1 MSQSQSNLVQG
12 IRYGWACLLA
22 RSQTIILFQY
32 LIISLRK
39 KLYLSTHISHTIDW
53 KPPNQAFVVFTAE
66 ELNLHLSP
74 TIKSGN
80 RVGLHLQLQSSLD
93 SLCFD
98 FIWNTST
105 GSTQSSK
112 WVSPTLSMSAFT
124 RQLLSWKMTPG
135 NEFRVGN
142 KTLWKT
148 CPWFEHI
155 KILHSGNNTY
165 AHSVRT
171 FWPIHCGLPKYYAT
185 CSDTQLL
192 VVSSMPPKAS
202 PSLCVSPFRF
212 ARVSIWFD
220 LNNLSQHKQR

>member
-39 KLYLSTHISHTIDW
+39 KLYLSTHISRTIDW
-53 KPPNQAFVVFTAE
+53 KPPNQAFVVFAAE

-124 RQLLSWKMTPG
+124 WQLLSWKMTPG
-135 NEFRVGN
+135 NKFRVGN
-142 KTLWKT
+142 KTVTISFPYAYHTRTDPTFSSNKPLMSQWQHYDITYLWHHPYIT
-148 CPWFEHI
+148 MTSPHSTYDITLTYDF
-155 KILHSGNNTY
+155 ILLHY
-165 AHSVRT
+165 DVIDRT
-171 FWPIHCGLPKYYAT
+171 L
-185 CSDTQLL
+185 
-192 VVSSMPPKAS
+192 
-202 PSLCVSPFRF
+202 
-212 ARVSIWFD
+212 
-220 LNNLSQHKQR
+220 